1 MKSRAE
7 IRAALTGPGATLRTP
22 FNQDGGID
30 YASLRNMIDFD
41 ISAGSKVIVL
51 TIGDSLFTILT
62 DQEIADLT
70 RVVVEHTA
78 GRAMVVAAD
87 KYWWTGKAVE
97 FARYARDVG
106 ADVVMVSP
114 PDWGNSC
121 TPRTY
126 LEHYAAVAEHIPV
139 MVVTAVF
146 IPRGMNFA
154 LETLKILVNEAENIV
169 AIKDDFCGEFAR
181 RMSLLVYDRWAVWS
195 GGLKQNHLNNFP
207 YGCDG
212 YLSTFITF
220 KPEVAHHYWAAIKA
234 QDLGK
239 ARAVI
244 QKYEMALFDFL
255 NSAND
260 GKDGRLHLR
269 AGLHGVM
276 ELFGLC
282 KRWRRKP
289 YYSLNDEEMERLED
303 FLKRLALL

>member
-1 MKSRAE
+1 MKSREE
-7 IRAALTGPGATLRTP
+7 IRAALTGPVASMRTP
-22 FNQDGGID
+22 FNKDGSID
-30 YASLRNMIDFD
+30 YDSMRNMIDFD
-41 ISAGSKVIVL
+41 ISAGSKTILL
-51 TIGDSLFTILT
+51 TIGDSLFSILT

-78 GRAMVVAAD
+78 GRAMVVAAE
-87 KYWWTGKAVE
+87 KSWWTGKAVE
-97 FARYARDVG
+97 FARYVRDVG
-106 ADVVMVSP
+106 ADVIMVSP

-139 MVVTAVF
+139 MVVTGVF

-154 LETLKILVNEAENIV
+154 LETLKILVNEADNIV

-181 RMSLLVYDRWAVWS
+181 KMSLLVYDRWAVFS
-195 GGLKQNHLNNFP
+195 GGLKQNHMNNFP

-220 KPEVAHHYWAAIKA
+220 KPEVTHNYWDAIEA

-244 QKYEMALFDFL
+244 KNYDMPLFDFL
-255 NSAND
+255 DSLQGGCD
-260 GKDGRLHLR
+260 
-269 AGLHGVM
+269 AGLHGVT

-289 YYSLNDEEMERLED
+289 YYSLNDEEMERLKD
-303 FLKRLALL
+303 FLKRLAGD

>member
-239 ARAVI
+239 ARAII
-244 QKYEMALFDFL
+244 QKHEMALFDFL
-255 NSAND
+255 NSLPGGWD
-260 GKDGRLHLR
+260 
-269 AGLHGVM
+269 AGLHGVT